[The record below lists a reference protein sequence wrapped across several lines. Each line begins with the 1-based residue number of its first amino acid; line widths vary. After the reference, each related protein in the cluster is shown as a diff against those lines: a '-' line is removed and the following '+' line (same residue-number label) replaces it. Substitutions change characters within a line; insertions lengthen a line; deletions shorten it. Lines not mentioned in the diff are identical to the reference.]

1 MNLNDLQTFALVA
14 KHGTLT
20 EAATVLDVPKSTVSR
35 RITRL
40 EDSLGV
46 ALFSRASRRIVLT
59 QDGRAFFE
67 RIDGLLE
74 GIQEAGRILQEQGVE
89 PEGVLRITT
98 TEGYGQSPAVLE
110 CIASYLQR
118 YPKVTVD
125 LVLTSRV
132 TDLVEDQIDVGFR
145 LYTGD
150 LPGDANTMSRRL
162 HTVTSGLYVSPDYL
176 ERNGVIDSLDDLP
189 HHTYVGFG
197 RVDFTQKPWL
207 LHNEELETPPIF
219 PVPSMVVNN
228 TAALTHCALVG
239 MGICILDD
247 LNAAK
252 FVEQG
257 MLVRVLPMLS
267 QQIAKVSLVW
277 VASRHLSVK
286 TRSFLNHAI
295 ECLKSP

>member
-40 EDSLGV
+40 EDALGV

-59 QDGRAFFE
+59 QDGRAFYE

-162 HTVTSGLYVSPDYL
+162 HTVTSGLYVSPNYL
-176 ERNGVIDSLDDLP
+176 AQNDVIESLDDLS

-207 LHNEELETPPIF
+207 LHNEEMETPPIF
-219 PVPSMVVNN
+219 PTPSMVVNN

-247 LNAAK
+247 VNAAK

-277 VASRHLSVK
+277 VATRHLSVK

-295 ECLKSP
+295 DCLKSP